1 MKAFKMKLAD
11 IRKPP
16 RNIRLH
22 TEAQLKEFERSV
34 NMFGQIRP
42 IVIDERNE
50 ILAGNGL
57 YDTLIRL
64 GWTEADVYQ
73 FKDLTEN
80 EKKKLMIADNK
91 IYNLGVDDYD
101 TMDEFFKE
109 LHDDLDIPGFD
120 EDVLKNML
128 SDADDITDTMADY
141 GKLSQEETANVEAAG
156 ERMREVVN
164 TAEEEKH
171 KEEPLQQPE
180 TPTETQAETLSDTR
194 PSIVC
199 PHCGTK
205 ICL

>member
-1 MKAFKMKLAD
+1 MKALKMKLAD
-11 IRKPP
+11 IRKPS
-16 RNIRLH
+16 RNIRMH
-22 TEAQLKEFERSV
+22 TEAQLKEFERSIL
-34 NMFGQIRP
+34 MFGQIRP
-42 IVIDERNE
+42 IVIDEQNE

-64 GWTEADVYQ
+64 GWTEADIYQ
-73 FKDLTEN
+73 FKNLTEN

-109 LHDDLDIPGFD
+109 LRDDLDIPGFD

-141 GKLSQEETANVEAAG
+141 GKLSSEEAASVEAAG
-156 ERMREVVN
+156 ERMREAVDS
-164 TAEEEKH
+164 AETEKH
-171 KEEPLQQPE
+171 NEAPLQQPE
-180 TPTETQAETLSDTR
+180 TASETH
-194 PSIVC
+194 PSVVC
-199 PHCGTK
+199 PNCGTT